1 MYPIFLLFGLAV
13 LFLAASCGTTKVKT
27 TEKYSGK
34 LPRPDRILV
43 YDFAASPDEIKLD
56 TGLSADIARAVEGK
70 PRTADELKIGHAAAG
85 ALAKEL
91 VKGIQGFGLPA
102 ERAAGIP
109 PTSGNTLLIHGQLL
123 SIDQGNRTE
132 RVVIG
137 LGAGRTSVKANVQVY
152 EMTAEGKQK
161 VEQLQADAKSGRKP
175 GMAEMMGI
183 GAVAGTLAT
192 SAAVSGTV
200 SAAGEASWET
210 VEADAR
216 RLAKK
221 VAKELGQFF
230 VEQGWMPAGGAKN
243 PSSGPNIHWSGTY
256 RYGTSTD
263 SQIRFQSD

>member
-70 PRTADELKIGHAAAG
+70 PRTADELKIGHA
-85 ALAKEL
+85 
-91 VKGIQGFGLPA
+91 
-102 ERAAGIP
+102 AAGIP

>member
-1 MYPIFLLFGLAV
+1 MKRQNRIYPVV
-13 LFLAASCGTTKVKT
+13 LFFALAALLLASCGPTKVQT
-27 TEKYSGK
+27 TEQYAGK

-43 YDFAASPDEIKLD
+43 YDFAASPDEVKLD
-56 TGLSADIARAVEGK
+56 RGLSAEIARAVEGT
-70 PRTADELKIGHAAAG
+70 PRNADELKIGHAVSG

-91 VKGIQGFGLPA
+91 VKEIQGFGLPA

-109 PTSGNTLLIHGQLL
+109 PTSGNALLIHGQIV
-123 SIDQGNRTE
+123 SIDEGNRTE

-137 LGAGRTSVKANVQVY
+137 LGAGRTNVKANVQVF

-192 SAAVSGTV
+192 SAAVSGSM

-216 RLAKK
+216 RLAKN
-221 VAKELGQFF
+221 VAKELKQFF
-230 VEQGWMPAGGAKN
+230 VEQGW
-243 PSSGPNIHWSGTY
+243 I
-256 RYGTSTD
+256 
-263 SQIRFQSD
+263 